1 MYQQFMGP
9 SSSTD
14 PANTYRLTVAVEGWT
29 WDGGR
34 SKSLGGERSLLEVLG
49 GLRLR
54 QQIANFLPLA
64 SLIS

>member
-1 MYQQFMGP
+1 MA
-9 SSSTD
+9 D
-14 PANTYRLTVAVEGWT
+14 EA
-29 WDGGR
+29 